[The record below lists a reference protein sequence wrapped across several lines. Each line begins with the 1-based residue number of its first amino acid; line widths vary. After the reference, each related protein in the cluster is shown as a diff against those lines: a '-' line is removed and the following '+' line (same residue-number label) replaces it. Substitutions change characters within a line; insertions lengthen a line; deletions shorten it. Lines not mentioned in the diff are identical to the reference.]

1 MQSQTIPERLRSL
14 RASRDWTRADLSHES
29 RVSFSTIAALET
41 GRHDPRLT
49 TLEKLAHA
57 FGFTLP
63 EFVTNLELRCHQYE
77 GPVSVR
83 RFREVT

>member
-1 MQSQTIPERLRSL
+1 MENQTIPVRLRSL
-14 RASRDWTRADLSHES
+14 RKARDWTRADLSHES

-63 EFVTNLELRCHQYE
+63 EFVTNLELRCHQY
-77 GPVSVR
+77 
-83 RFREVT
+83 REIA

>member
-1 MQSQTIPERLRSL
+1 MLAQTIPERLRTL
-14 RASRDWTRADLSHES
+14 RQTKNWTRADLSHES

-63 EFVTNLELRCHQYE
+63 EFVTNLELRSHAYRGQ
-77 GPVSVR
+77 P
-83 RFREVT
+83 

>member
-1 MQSQTIPERLRSL
+1 MEKQTIPDRLKSL
-14 RASRDWTRADLSHES
+14 RQSRAWTRADLSHES

-63 EFVTNLELRCHQYE
+63 EFVTNLELRAHTYE
-77 GPVSVR
+77 R
-83 RFREVT
+83 KIA